1 MQRKID
7 LTANLKV
14 IEWLKADMVETVGAL
29 FKSIVKKGNDAT
41 VDALATLIITA
52 YVLGRRLGISYQIIE
67 MRIKH
72 KIDFS
77 IEDGSEF
84 EKDGEALAQLRI
96 YLENKGSRK
105 R

>member
-7 LTANLKV
+7 LTANQKV
-14 IEWLKADMVETVGAL
+14 IEWLKADMVETVGGL

-72 KIDFS
+72 KIDIS

-84 EKDGEALAQLRI
+84 EKDGEDLAQLRI

>member
-7 LTANLKV
+7 LTANQKV

-72 KIDFS
+72 KIDIS

-84 EKDGEALAQLRI
+84 EKDGEDLARLRI
-96 YLENKGSRK
+96 YLENKESRK